1 LGFLLFKQPLS
12 ITGFIGL
19 IALTGVVVNNAIV
32 MVSYA
37 NILIRRGRDK
47 FSAIIEASTRRLR
60 PILMTTLTTSFGVL
74 PLAIIKQQG
83 SEFWSALGCTYLTA
97 NEKKPTILKIL
108 ICHPLWLWMILMR
121 RVWSF

>member
-1 LGFLLFKQPLS
+1 
-12 ITGFIGL
+12 L

-83 SEFWSALGCTYLTA
+83 SEFWSALGVAIFSGLNFSLITTLFVVPVIYTYLTA
-97 NEKKPTILKIL
+97 NEKK
-108 ICHPLWLWMILMR
+108 
-121 RVWSF
+121 